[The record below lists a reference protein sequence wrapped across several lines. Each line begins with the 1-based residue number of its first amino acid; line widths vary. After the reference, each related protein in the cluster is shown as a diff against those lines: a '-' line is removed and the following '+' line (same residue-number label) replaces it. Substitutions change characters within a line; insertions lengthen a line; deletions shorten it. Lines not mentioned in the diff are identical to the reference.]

1 MAIPNNLLNNAVLVN
16 YWNLVRGDN
25 KTVLTEK
32 ELYQCGVMVK
42 MVDLI
47 PPTGSAIYLI
57 DGLSEKTVSGITYQ
71 PVPDFIDSSF
81 ANYVEKNGLC

>member
-1 MAIPNNLLNNAVLVN
+1 MAIPNNVLNNAVLVN

-47 PPTGSAIYLI
+47 PLLVLPYIL
-57 DGLSEKTVSGITYQ
+57 
-71 PVPDFIDSSF
+71 
-81 ANYVEKNGLC
+81 